1 MHNSVNDKDRNNY
14 YWECFLDFIDE
25 VKSWFKPKYELAELK
40 PPIEDWEKTLNEYL
54 KSEEHL
60 FDCCGYSEGLEC
72 CLEKKWIR
80 NFIRRLL
87 KDTKS

>member
-1 MHNSVNDKDRNNY
+1 MDRLIKQNRMGY
-14 YWECFLDFIDE
+14 IEKGARLFGTGE
-25 VKSWFKPKYELAELK
+25 REKGKKY
-40 PPIEDWEKTLNEYL
+40 IDWEKELDEYL
-54 KSEEHL
+54 KTEEHL

-87 KDTKS
+87 KDAKS